1 MNKLSKKSYILY
13 GLGVSYF
20 MLDQLFVQWLNYFY
34 LPPANSTLKPILTA
48 RYLIYGFIFMRLID
62 AIADPVVGYMSDH
75 SNSRFGRRSIFM
87 IIGGIPLAIS
97 MILFYFPQGNTQLQ
111 MLAYFS
117 VIGGIYFTAY
127 TLVGGPYNS
136 LIPDLANTKN
146 ERINLSTVQSVF
158 RLVFTAIPMILSPK
172 LIAIFSKGTSE
183 LVGFRKMI
191 ILFSLLSL
199 IGVYACALFLGER
212 KLTNKKDISKGASFR
227 KTIKQLYNKEI
238 IYYFLGFFFFFS
250 AFNILRNVINY
261 YVVIIMKQSTGAVTL
276 ISAII
281 FGFAAIFFPITN
293 KLTKLFG
300 FKKMMLIN
308 LSSIIFGT
316 VGLIIFKNSNLMIIY
331 TFYAIIGTGISGA
344 AFIFPPAML
353 SEIST
358 SIASKSGV
366 SVEGLLFGIQGF
378 FLKLAFMVQAII
390 SISALVYNSVANANG
405 LKSASYDGVILSL
418 IISIFMFILSMIF
431 YTMKKNEI

>member
-34 LPPANSTLKPILTA
+34 LPPEKSTLQPILSA
-48 RYLIYGFIFMRLID
+48 RYLILGFIFMRFID
-62 AIADPVVGYMSDH
+62 AIADPIVGYMSDH

-87 IIGGIPLAIS
+87 IIGGIPLALS

-111 MLAYFS
+111 LLTYFS
-117 VIGGIYFTAY
+117 VVGGIYFIAY

-136 LIPDLANTKN
+136 LIPDLANTSN

-172 LIAIFSKGTSE
+172 LITLFSKGTTE
-183 LVGFRKMI
+183 LQGFRKTI
-191 ILFSLLSL
+191 ILFSVLAI
-199 IGVYACALFLGER
+199 IGVYTCALFLGER
-212 KLTNKKDISKGASFR
+212 KLTNKKEISKGASFR

-238 IYYFLGFFFFFS
+238 ILYFLGFFFFFS

-261 YVVIIMKQSTGAVTL
+261 YVVIIMGKSTGAVTL
-276 ISAII
+276 ISVII
-281 FGFAAIFFPITN
+281 FGVAALFFPITN
-293 KLTKLFG
+293 KFTKIFG
-300 FKKMMLIN
+300 FKKMMICN
-308 LSSIIFGT
+308 LSAIILGT
-316 VGLIIFKNSNLMIIY
+316 VGLILFRNNNLSIIY
-331 TFYAIIGTGISGA
+331 IFYAIIGTGISGA

-358 SIASKSGV
+358 EIANKTGV

-390 SISALVYNSVANANG
+390 SISALVYNSTVNSSG
-405 LKSASYDGVILSL
+405 LKSASYDGVMLSL
-418 IISIFMFILSMIF
+418 IISIILFILSMIF
-431 YTMKKNEI
+431 YAMKKNEI

>member
-1 MNKLSKKSYILY
+1 MSKLSKKSYILY

-34 LPPANSTLKPILTA
+34 LPPEKSTLKPILTS

-75 SNSRFGRRSIFM
+75 NNSRFGRRSIFM

-111 MLAYFS
+111 ILAYFS
-117 VIGGIYFTAY
+117 VIGGVYFTAY

-136 LIPDLANTKN
+136 LIADLSNTKN
-146 ERINLSTVQSVF
+146 ERINLSTVQSLF
-158 RLVFTAIPMILSPK
+158 RLIFTAIAMILSPK
-172 LIAIFSKGTSE
+172 LIFIFSKGTSE

-191 ILFSLLSL
+191 IVFSILSL
-199 IGVYACALFLGER
+199 IGVYTCALFLGER
-212 KLTNKKDISKGASFR
+212 KITNKKDISKRASFR
-227 KTIKQLYNKEI
+227 KTIKQIYNKDI

-250 AFNILRNVINY
+250 AFNILRNSINY
-261 YVVIIMKQSTGAVTL
+261 YVVIIMKQSTGAVTV

-281 FGFAAIFFPITN
+281 FGVAAIFFPITN

-300 FKKMMLIN
+300 FKKMILVN
-308 LSSIIFGT
+308 LVTIILGA
-316 VGLIIFKNSNLMIIY
+316 VGLIMFNNSLMIIY
-331 TFYAIIGTGISGA
+331 LFYAIIGIGISGS
-344 AFIFPPAML
+344 AFIFPPAIL
-353 SEIST
+353 SEISN

-390 SISALVYNSVANANG
+390 SILALIYKSVENANG
-405 LKSASYDGVILSL
+405 LKSASHDGVILSL
-418 IISIFMFILSMIF
+418 IISIVMFILSMIF
-431 YTMKKNEI
+431 YTIKKNEI

>member
-1 MNKLSKKSYILY
+1 
-13 GLGVSYF
+13 

-34 LPPANSTLKPILTA
+34 LPPENSTLQPILTA
-48 RYLIYGFIFMRLID
+48 RYLIFGFIFMRFID
-62 AIADPVVGYMSDH
+62 SIADPIVGYMSDH
-75 SNSRFGRRSIFM
+75 NNSKFGRRSFFM
-87 IIGGIPLAIS
+87 IIGGIPLALS
-97 MILFYFPQGNTQLQ
+97 MILFYFPQGNSQLQ
-111 MLAYFS
+111 LLAYFS
-117 VIGGIYFTAY
+117 IIGAVYFIAY

-146 ERINLSTVQSVF
+146 ERINLSTVQSIF

-172 LIAIFSKGTSE
+172 LIAIFSKGSTE
-183 LVGFRKMI
+183 LHGFRKTI

-212 KLTNKKDISKGASFR
+212 EIKNKKEISKGASFR
-227 KTIKQLYNKEI
+227 ETVKQLYNREI
-238 IYYFLGFFFFFS
+238 ILYFLGFFFFFS

-261 YVVIIMKQSTGAVTL
+261 YVVIVMGKSTSSVTL
-276 ISAII
+276 ISVII
-281 FGFAAIFFPITN
+281 FGIAAIFFPITN
-293 KLTKLFG
+293 KLTKIFG
-300 FKKMMLIN
+300 FKKMMISNISAIILGTIGLMVFRNNN
-308 LSSIIFGT
+308 LS
-316 VGLIIFKNSNLMIIY
+316 IIY
-331 TFYAIIGTGISGA
+331 FFYAIIGTGISGA

-358 SIASKSGV
+358 GIANKTGI

-390 SISALVYNSVANANG
+390 SISALIYNSKPNSLG
-405 LKSASYDGVILSL
+405 LKSASYDGVMLSL
-418 IISIFMFILSMIF
+418 LIAVILFILSMIF